1 MNWGGKSKNGWILR
15 SFLAKHIVI
24 LNTDMKKIFY
34 PKSYK
39 TTLIYRGIDLNVNFK
54 RGFFGGY
61 PIKKWNTKIVKKG
74 LDKFMKKYGLALA
87 E

>member
-1 MNWGGKSKNGWILR
+1 MEFWQPAEEVIYE
-15 SFLAKHIVI
+15 HIAY
-24 LNTDMKKIFY
+24 D
-34 PKSYK
+34 
-39 TTLIYRGIDLNVNFK
+39 RGIDLNVNFK
-54 RGFFGGY
+54 RGFFGGN